1 MASFKALQK
10 LAKKLR
16 SPTGCPWDR
25 SRTMEDMAESIEEE
39 AQEIQE
45 AFKKKDWKNLR
56 EELGDVL
63 FNIVLTAQIAE
74 EEGKFTMKD
83 VIKDIDEKI
92 RTRHTWVF
100 GKDKANTPQE
110 ALEMWN
116 KNKAA
121 QKEIEETS
129 QAEG

>member
-1 MASFKALQK
+1 MSSFKRLQK

-39 AQEIQE
+39 AEEIQE

-63 FNIVLTAQIAE
+63 FNIILTAQIAE
-74 EEGKFTMKD
+74 EEGKFTMKE
-83 VIKDIDEKI
+83 ILEDIDHKI
-92 RTRHTWVF
+92 VSRHTWVF
-100 GKDKANTPQE
+100 GKDKAKTPEE
-110 ALEMWN
+110 ALAMWR
-116 KNKAA
+116 KNKQAA
-121 QKEIEETS
+121 KEMEES
-129 QAEG
+129 QAED